1 MQVLQRKL
9 LVTGLESVDLE
20 AEGDAFLPTFF
31 PRSELS
37 ADAVNL
43 RWERRVTIQVLP
55 TFKGSH
61 LKPVTCQ
68 PQQRSIPNQCL
79 FLRHNL
85 LGSLPGSK
93 SFSGSLRL

>member
-1 MQVLQRKL
+1 MHGLFLNLLPVSFQFPVSSFGLKHLDEAASRMQVLQWKL

-43 RWERRVTIQVLP
+43 QEERGP
-55 TFKGSH
+55 
-61 LKPVTCQ
+61 
-68 PQQRSIPNQCL
+68 
-79 FLRHNL
+79 
-85 LGSLPGSK
+85 LGWVPIKLHGVQ
-93 SFSGSLRL
+93 L